1 MAATI
6 PHHIAIIPDGNR
18 RWAKKQGLST
28 LQGHKRGVEV
38 FEKVGIAAI
47 DRGVKYLTFWGFS
60 SDNWKRPKPEV
71 RYLLQLIRWVFNEKI
86 HDLHKK
92 NIRLNF
98 IGRLDEFTQDLQQVI
113 EKAKAKTVKN
123 TRGIMTIALNYGGRE
138 EIVDMIR
145 KALSLGMQP
154 NQVTT
159 ASAQQLLY
167 APSMPNVDLIVR
179 TSGEERLSGY
189 LPWEGVYSELYFS
202 KKYWPDF
209 TPRDLDDALAEYS
222 KRQRRFGK

>member
-1 MAATI
+1 MVATI

-18 RWAKKQGLST
+18 RWAKEHRLSP

-47 DRGVKYLTFWGFS
+47 ERGVKHLTFWGFS

-71 RYLLQLIRWVFNEKI
+71 RYLMQLIRWVFSEKI
-86 HDLHKK
+86 HDLHQK

-98 IGRLDEFTQDLQQVI
+98 IGRLDEFTQDLQRVI
-113 EKAKAKTVKN
+113 EKAKATTAKN

-138 EIVDMIR
+138 EIIDMIR
-145 KALSLGMQP
+145 KAISLRMQP
-154 NQVTT
+154 NQVTMT
-159 ASAQQLLY
+159 SAQQLLY

-202 KKYWPDF
+202 EKYWPDF